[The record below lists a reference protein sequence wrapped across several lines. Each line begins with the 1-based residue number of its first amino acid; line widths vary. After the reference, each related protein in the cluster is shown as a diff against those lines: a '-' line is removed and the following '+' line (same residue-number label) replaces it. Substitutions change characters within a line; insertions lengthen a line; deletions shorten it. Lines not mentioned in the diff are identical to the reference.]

1 MNSRGVV
8 AGREDRWVSTTT
20 RSGLRAFVTELP
32 PEGRWLLST
41 VVVQFVGRGL
51 TLPFTIIYLHEVR
64 GFDLGLSGV
73 LIGLIA
79 VVAVVVT
86 VPGGSLIDRYGAR
99 PVVLAGLLA
108 AVAGNVTLAFASTP
122 PVAATGLVL
131 IGVFYGVSWP
141 GVNALVATVV
151 SGDARQRYY
160 GVNFALLN
168 LGVGVGGVVGGL
180 VVDVQHP
187 LTFTAA
193 FLATGAGQVAPLLVL
208 LGPLRHVSGRPQQP
222 APAAG
227 PEGVVAVPSSYVAIL
242 RQPAVM
248 WFVVVTFLCTFVG
261 YGQMESGFPAY
272 ARQVS
277 EVSTRIVGF
286 AFVINTV
293 AIVGLQFVVMDR
305 IAGRRRSR
313 VLVLLAGVWAAAW
326 LLLGATGLAAGSAA
340 AAVGV
345 LAFHAVFGFGETMMQ
360 TVIPALT
367 NDLAPDHLRGRYNA
381 INSAAFQGGTIAGPV
396 LAGLLLGHGLSA
408 GFIVAMVV
416 GCAAIGLG
424 ALALERRVTATV
436 NGVRGKVLETAR
448 P

>member
-1 MNSRGVV
+1 M
-8 AGREDRWVSTTT
+8 STTS
-20 RSGLRAFVTELP
+20 RSGLRAFVAELP

-41 VVVQFVGRGL
+41 VVVQFIGRGL

-99 PVVLAGLLA
+99 PVVLVGLLA
-108 AVAGNVTLAFASTP
+108 AITGNTALAFASTP
-122 PVAATGLVL
+122 AVAAVGLAL

-151 SGDARQRYY
+151 SGDVRQRYY

-180 VVDVQHP
+180 IVDVHHP
-187 LTFTAA
+187 MTFTAA

-208 LGPLRHVSGRPQQP
+208 VGPLRHVSGRAQRPETTGLEGAA
-222 APAAG
+222 AP
-227 PEGVVAVPSSYVAIL
+227 PSSYVAIL

-286 AFVINTV
+286 AFVVNTV

-313 VLVLLAGVWAAAW
+313 VLILLAAVWAVAW
-326 LLLGATGLAAGSAA
+326 LLLGATGLAEGSAV

-396 LAGLLLGHGLSA
+396 LAGFLLGHGLSA
-408 GFIVAMVV
+408 GFIVAMAV

-424 ALALERRVTATV
+424 AVALERRVTPTV
-436 NGVRGKVLETAR
+436 NGVPEKVLETVR